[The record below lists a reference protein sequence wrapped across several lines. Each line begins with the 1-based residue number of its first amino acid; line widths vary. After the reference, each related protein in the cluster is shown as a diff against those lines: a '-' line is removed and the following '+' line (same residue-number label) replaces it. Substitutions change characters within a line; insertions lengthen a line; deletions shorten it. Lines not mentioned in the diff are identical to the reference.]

1 MALTLKYKSRTS
13 ERTES
18 GYVRKQTLQGS
29 FDECTAYQTTHA
41 IGEYLSGF
49 GRLASSSISQHEGNI
64 WQIELRYIEDS
75 SGLSVSI
82 GTVPPD
88 TSFGVFS
95 ATLDVTMMSNPLEAH
110 PSYRTCW
117 NHYLAARD
125 DATTE
130 SPSWWSTAT
139 DPLLI
144 GTAAQ
149 TYRWMKSESELIIGP
164 DAEGHT
170 WKLVKKRT
178 KAADQYDVALYTQT
192 ETARFATFALA
203 CAAIAAKANRT
214 ASSPGV
220 ANGLTGGNWKC
231 DRATV
236 RYSGA
241 WLASITWT
249 MSYDS
254 SGWDS
259 DLYDPISGTS

>member
-1 MALTLKYKSRTS
+1 MSLSIKEKSRTS
-13 ERTES
+13 ERTEN
-18 GYVRKQTLQGS
+18 GYVRKRTLQGTI
-29 FDECTAYQTTHA
+29 DECIAYQAAHA
-41 IGEYLSGF
+41 PGEYAAGL
-49 GRLASSSISQHEGNI
+49 GRLASSVISQIGGPL
-64 WQIELRYIEDS
+64 WQIELRYTEDP

-95 ATLDVTMMSNPLEAH
+95 AVLDVTMMSNQLEAH
-110 PSYRTCW
+110 PNYRTCW

-125 DATTE
+125 DAE
-130 SPSWWSTAT
+130 SPCPGWWSTAT
-139 DPLLI
+139 DPILT

-164 DAEGHT
+164 DSEGHT
-170 WKLVKKRT
+170 WELVQKRT
-178 KAADQYDVALYTQT
+178 KAADQYDVAMYTQT
-192 ETARFATFALA
+192 ETARFATFELA

-220 ANGLTGGNWKC
+220 TNGLTGGNWKC

-241 WLASITWT
+241 WLASLTWT
-249 MSYDS
+249 MSYDT

-259 DLYDPISGTS
+259 DLYDPVAATN